1 MRFGFSTTDS
11 PSVRNAKTFSGHNL
25 PCSIEQFSDD
35 FFAMWA
41 RNEHTVD
48 IFNSSIHLG
57 GEVAFCYVDGNHR
70 FEYAKR
76 DFENCDKYLEKGGFI
91 FFDDTYENSEYE
103 CVKLMPVVMADK
115 RYELIIKNPNYLFRK
130 IR

>member
-1 MRFGFSTTDS
+1 
-11 PSVRNAKTFSGHNL
+11 
-25 PCSIEQFSDD
+25 
-35 FFAMWA
+35 
-41 RNEHTVD
+41 
-48 IFNSSIHLG
+48 
-57 GEVAFCYVDGNHR
+57 VAFCYVDGNHR